1 MTATTT
7 TATTTDRFTDSVP
20 HWANYVL
27 MSDAAEYLGVSRQA
41 VHKMIRTGRLGDGVR
56 TVGDIRPTFLIP
68 REALEAELARRRV
81 RPEDLP
87 EDLFADET
95 ADADASDVSVGSG
108 TSAG

>member
-1 MTATTT
+1 MTA
-7 TATTTDRFTDSVP
+7 DRFTDSVP

-87 EDLFADET
+87 EGLFAEEDPE
-95 ADADASDVSVGSG
+95 AAGVDVPVGSG
-108 TSAG
+108 IATG